1 MTTFDYVLGAIC
13 VCVLIYQ
20 IILMLRMQRTAVVR
34 GKSINKKAVTLI
46 ILALLAL
53 ALWRMEDIQNRW
65 PVLLAIGGVC
75 ASFLLSGT
83 ALSKDGVFYGGRFM
97 PYDRAEYYLVERADS
112 DAPVLR
118 LSRVTKEAIV
128 QLTREQLPQAL
139 ALLEEKK
146 VPTREEYSKRLEK
159 RVQQRQANR
168 RKYGKKKKYARNC
181 LLRKAEGI
189 FCAILH
195 FCYIRAKTVDFF
207 PLGG

>member
-97 PYDRAEYYLVERADS
+97 PYDRAEC

-168 RKYGKKKKYARNC
+168 RKYGKKKK
-181 LLRKAEGI
+181 
-189 FCAILH
+189 
-195 FCYIRAKTVDFF
+195 
-207 PLGG
+207 

>member
-118 LSRVTKEAIV
+118 LSRVTKEALV
-128 QLTREQLPQAL
+128 QLTRAQLPQAL

-168 RKYGKKKKYARNC
+168 RKYGKKKK
-181 LLRKAEGI
+181 
-189 FCAILH
+189 
-195 FCYIRAKTVDFF
+195 
-207 PLGG
+207 

>member
-1 MTTFDYVLGAIC
+1 
-13 VCVLIYQ
+13 
-20 IILMLRMQRTAVVR
+20 MLRMQRTAVVR

-168 RKYGKKKKYARNC
+168 RKYGKKKK
-181 LLRKAEGI
+181 
-189 FCAILH
+189 
-195 FCYIRAKTVDFF
+195 
-207 PLGG
+207 

>member
-13 VCVLIYQ
+13 VCILIYQ
-20 IILMLRMQRTAVVR
+20 ILLMLRMQRTAVVR

-75 ASFLLSGT
+75 AAFLLSGT
-83 ALSKDGVFYGGRFM
+83 ALSRDGVFYGGRFM

-118 LSRVTKEAIV
+118 LSRVTREAIV

-168 RKYGKKKKYARNC
+168 RKYGKKKK
-181 LLRKAEGI
+181 
-189 FCAILH
+189 
-195 FCYIRAKTVDFF
+195 
-207 PLGG
+207 

>member
-53 ALWRMEDIQNRW
+53 ALWRMEDIQTRW

-97 PYDRAEYYLVERADS
+97 PYDRAEYYLVEQPES
-112 DAPVLR
+112 EAPVLR

-168 RKYGKKKKYARNC
+168 RKYGKKKK
-181 LLRKAEGI
+181 
-189 FCAILH
+189 
-195 FCYIRAKTVDFF
+195 
-207 PLGG
+207 

>member
-128 QLTREQLPQAL
+128 QLTRSMWWSPPISARSPGPESLPKSWICRWPSWTSAG
-139 ALLEEKK
+139 
-146 VPTREEYSKRLEK
+146 PSPM
-159 RVQQRQANR
+159 
-168 RKYGKKKKYARNC
+168 
-181 LLRKAEGI
+181 
-189 FCAILH
+189 
-195 FCYIRAKTVDFF
+195 F
-207 PLGG
+207 PRS